1 VDGKGHGMETLT
13 APDDTTVYV
22 DQAEGK
28 RGSKGPFFVVY
39 ASENR
44 DTRWGFYCGNCET
57 LDNAVD
63 AMGRVQCNECS
74 NRTKAEE
81 WDAAHE

>member
-1 VDGKGHGMETLT
+1 METVTGPADQTL
-13 APDDTTVYV
+13 YV
-22 DQAEGK
+22 DSQEGK
-28 RGSKGPFFVVY
+28 RGQKGPFYVVY
-39 ASENR
+39 ADEEQE
-44 DTRWGFYCGNCET
+44 TRWGFFCSNCET

-63 AMGRVQCNECS
+63 AMGRVQCNVCS